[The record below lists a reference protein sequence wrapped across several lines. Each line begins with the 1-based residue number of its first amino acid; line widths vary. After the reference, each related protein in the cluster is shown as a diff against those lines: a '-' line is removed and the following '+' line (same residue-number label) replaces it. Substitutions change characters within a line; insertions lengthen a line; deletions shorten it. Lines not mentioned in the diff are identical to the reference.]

1 MRLFTCLTAF
11 ALAST
16 LLAPLGCSSASSGSG
31 TPTGADP
38 QADAGSAPANTGP
51 GTQDAGNTSAP
62 LTPTCGAPPAASH
75 CKNEGS
81 WVRGVVYFDP
91 SHFAEG
97 ATPILRLS
105 LRHGFVLVKGEEKI
119 GGRLHAYKS
128 IRVKDVSAGQV
139 EFALDMCDLGTAMWT
154 EENGTFHLVASL
166 DENANNDLDD
176 ATSNEDAVTRGTP
189 DPGELT
195 KMIDVDVSCNAASPC
210 VGLKL
215 DCTDGAGCTTITPLK
230 TCAKKAPGCGSDDA
244 WCK

>member
-1 MRLFTCLTAF
+1 MRLLPSPRIL
-11 ALAST
+11 ALATS
-16 LLAPLGCSSASSGSG
+16 LLASLGCSSASSGSG
-31 TPTGADP
+31 ASPAPAP
-38 QADAGSAPANTGP
+38 QADAGPASTGP
-51 GTQDAGNTSAP
+51 TANDAGEAGALP
-62 LTPTCGAPPAASH
+62 TPTCGAPPAASH

-91 SHFAEG
+91 SHFAQG
-97 ATPILRLS
+97 ATPMLRLS

-139 EFALDMCDLGTAMWT
+139 EFALDMCDLGTAMWS
-154 EENGTFHLVASL
+154 EENGSFHLVASL
-166 DENANNDLDD
+166 DENGNNDLDD

-195 KMIDVDVSCNAASPC
+195 KMIDVDVSCNAPSPC
-210 VGLKL
+210 VALQL
-215 DCTDGAGCTTITPLK
+215 DCVDGAACTTITPLK
-230 TCAKKAPGCGSDDA
+230 TCAKKTPGCASDDA